1 MSCRASS
8 IGFTGLCC
16 AQYTCSSGAAGALS
30 SLPGQAE
37 VTGKLQ
43 KWKYTG
49 KERVRLCTAGRD
61 LPDVCGSRLLGAQ
74 TPAVQMWGCSFA
86 PGGRQQFPVDFR
98 GRVISSEN
106 QDVCLLRVMGFIYFF
121 VLIISRIALHI
132 EWVIFQSYSYS
143 HSIFIGIITFYFF
156 VG

>member
-16 AQYTCSSGAAGALS
+16 ARYTCSSGAAGALS

-37 VTGKLQ
+37 VTGKLE
-43 KWKYTG
+43 KRKYTG
-49 KERVRLCTAGRD
+49 KERVWLCTAGRD
-61 LPDVCGSRLLGAQ
+61 LPDVCGSWLLGAQ
-74 TPAVQMWGCSFA
+74 IPAVQMWGCSFA
-86 PGGRQQFPVDFR
+86 PGSQRQFAVDFR